1 MAPVLLAL
9 LLPNVAHRAQRKF
22 SVPEAGGT
30 VSLPAGTAVML
41 PLDGCEAGSTSG
53 TMRLVFA
60 VRAHVD
66 SRQSVVHQMANG
78 QTDGDGQVKLILFFF
93 SLLQLLLT

>member
-66 SRQSVVHQMANG
+66 SRQSVVHQMAKWANG
-78 QTDGDGQVKLILFFF
+78 WRWSSQIHTLFALAIHTFR
-93 SLLQLLLT
+93 